1 MEDSDPTSSGF
12 DFCNGGFN
20 DDEHEGDHH
29 GSLPVR
35 RRPSLVEL
43 AAPAPPPSDPAP
55 APHETEALVWDDM
68 EETAQRRHR
77 NGARELHKFLQGDA
91 QAFLTAKGDNL
102 TNIIDQGDRKTFA
115 LPRDELSRLF
125 VHLEACRLE
134 GSITHFSERQGTTD
148 SRAGIMVDFDVLT
161 PQRGVSLDSR
171 QAFRVVSCIF
181 AQLVR
186 SIDFASG
193 VPPDRGETPK
203 EFRAHAFVTTK
214 VAPVPVASNPPGAP
228 VAGGAKGGDDSLG
241 PKTGAVGGETKDNGG
256 SRGSGSGAGR
266 AAQGGSGGVPPQ
278 LYKWGFHVLIPSI
291 KVSRGYKRLLLR
303 ALAEDPGVLGVLRDM
318 GAQEPAKCIDQ
329 NSASVPVLFLGS
341 CKRGGQP
348 YALSLA
354 FEAVIDVR
362 PSSDGPPTWYMP
374 AIRQLNADEYSD
386 RRFNL
391 VAELGL
397 IHAANAND
405 LPANNASP
413 PATGRGPSRY
423 EPLVEKFEFECWPD
437 VANKARDLE
446 QRSQNGLI
454 AQEELLLAEHGISTL
469 ALCDPEA
476 RLLHGLLDI
485 LSPDY
490 YTERAKWRDVIY
502 ALAGSSSSF
511 RPLGEWFSQK
521 CPQKWADGGAACF
534 DEMWAEALGRVRNG
548 NVRRPLT
555 RRSILFWAKESNPRR
570 FAEIMDRSYFTILTR
585 YVYDYGGVIEHY
597 MVAKLLQVMLG
608 NKFVVDVCP
617 GDGARRGS
625 SYGWY
630 EFVVPGEPQRPGEA
644 WKWRRE
650 VEPDALHIYMSEGF
664 TCVLDQVAA
673 HIEEKRQ
680 GAQEEAQALYFKRL
694 GAAFVQS
701 RRKLFNDT
709 FKAGVIRQAAFQ
721 FRKRGFAADLDNVPD
736 VLGVCDGVLKLGP
749 TCELISRFH
758 EYPVSRFTRVRV
770 KAFDPADP
778 WTKLILDAIADIIP
792 EPDFREW
799 LLFFC
804 AQSLNGEAKEGIILF
819 WEGGGQNGK
828 TSFLKWVARVLGEY
842 ASKLNIQLLSDDH
855 EAADRPNSAFMKL
868 KHLRFG
874 YFEESNK
881 TQSLNVARMKEVV
894 NPGEASG
901 RDLNQKQEVFNIT
914 CNLVAASQYSFI
926 IDTTDHGTWR
936 RVRHYTSKIR
946 FLAHPDPKNPF
957 EKKDNQKFVRQ
968 YPDDPEFQ
976 ASLLSILI
984 HYYGRLQREH
994 RGEIKNV
1001 RSPTLERETEAFRI
1015 GQDALHRFI
1024 SSTIVVSPN
1033 HHAEYNLSII
1043 SSTYIEW
1050 YTRNIDKKRH
1060 VATEVIK
1067 ELENSIL
1074 GRYIRPSANH
1084 MPVLVGCRV
1093 LDPDHMALAEGE
1105 EAIFD
1110 NAQRGRKTF
1119 AEWQREGL
1127 RARSEQRA
1135 DWWNPPPDVVFEAS
1149 ATARSPGGT
1158 PARSANLPSTRMDN
1172 VEEFLSWPD
1181 DDALLAGELSR
1192 ASPGKKSDGGDAALD
1207 ASAALDLLGEILDAA
1222 AAPPP
1227 PSKAEVSLDDLYG
1240 SDASDA

>member
-1 MEDSDPTSSGF
+1 MEDTSPTELGLGFGSSFDVSVDP
-12 DFCNGGFN
+12 
-20 DDEHEGDHH
+20 EGDHH
-29 GSLPVR
+29 GLLSARPRASLA
-35 RRPSLVEL
+35 EL
-43 AAPAPPPSDPAP
+43 AAPAPPRSDPPP
-55 APHETEALVWDDM
+55 APHETEALVWAEM

-77 NGARELHKFLQGDA
+77 GGARELHKFLQGDA

-102 TNIIDQGDRKTFA
+102 TNIIDQGERKTFA

-134 GSITHFSERQGTTD
+134 GSITHFSERQGTAD

-161 PQRGVSLDSR
+161 PQRGVALDSR
-171 QAFRVVSCIF
+171 QAFRIVSCIF

-193 VPPDRGETPK
+193 VPPDRGELPK

-214 VAPVPVASNPPGAP
+214 VAPVPVAGGVSAAGDAP
-228 VAGGAKGGDDSLG
+228 RTAD
-241 PKTGAVGGETKDNGG
+241 ETKDGG
-256 SRGSGSGAGR
+256 PRAPGASR
-266 AAQGGSGGVPPQ
+266 AAQGGGGQSQ

-362 PSSDGPPTWYMP
+362 PSSAGPPTWYMP
-374 AIRQLNADEYSD
+374 AIRQLNADEYSA

-397 IHAANAND
+397 IHTACAND
-405 LPANNASP
+405 VPAPDGP
-413 PATGRGPSRY
+413 PPVTTGRGPARY

-437 VANKARDLE
+437 VAGKARDLE

-454 AQEELLLAEHGISTL
+454 APEELILAEHGISTL
-469 ALCDPEA
+469 SLCDPEA
-476 RLLHGLLDI
+476 RLLHSLLDI

-490 YTERAKWRDVIY
+490 YTDRAKWRDVVY

-521 CPQKWADGGAACF
+521 CPQKWADGGSACF
-534 DEMWAEALGRVRNG
+534 DEMWDEALGRVRNG

-597 MVAKLLQVMLG
+597 MVAKLLQIMLG
-608 NKFVVDVCP
+608 NKFIVDVCP
-617 GDGARRGS
+617 GDGARRGA
-625 SYGWY
+625 SYCWY
-630 EFVVPGEPQRPGEA
+630 EFVVPGEPQRAGEA

-664 TCVLDQVAA
+664 TRVLDQVAA

-680 GAQEEAQALYFKRL
+680 AAQEEAQALYYKKL
-694 GAAFVQS
+694 GASFSQS

-709 FKAGVIRQAAFQ
+709 FKAGVIRQAAYQ
-721 FRKRGFAADLDNVPD
+721 FRKRGFASDLDNVPE
-736 VLGVCDGVLKLGP
+736 VLGVCDGVLKLGT
-749 TCELISRFH
+749 TCELLSRFH

-799 LLFFC
+799 LLFFV
-804 AQSLNGEAKEGIILF
+804 AQALNGEPKEGIILF

-855 EAADRPNSAFMKL
+855 ESADRPNSAFMKL

-881 TQSLNVARMKEVV
+881 TQTLNVARMKEVV
-894 NPGEASG
+894 NPGEASA

-946 FLAHPDPKNPF
+946 FLANPDPKNPF
-957 EKKDNQKFVRQ
+957 EKKDNQMFVRQ

-984 HYYGRLQREH
+984 HYYERLQREH

-1033 HHAEYNLSII
+1033 HHTEYTLSVI
-1043 SSTYIEW
+1043 SSTYVEW

-1093 LDPDHMALAEGE
+1093 LTAEHMALAEGE

-1135 DWWNPPPDVVFEAS
+1135 DWWNPPPDIGKILGGGAPRPPSRRPAEPP
-1149 ATARSPGGT
+1149 PGE
-1158 PARSANLPSTRMDN
+1158 RRNDN
-1172 VEEFLSWPD
+1172 VDVGEFLSWPD
-1181 DDALLAGELSR
+1181 DDDVLAGELSR
-1192 ASPGKKSDGGDAALD
+1192 GGAVSGKNGGDSAALD
-1207 ASAALDLLGEILDAA
+1207 ASAALDLLGDILDAA
-1222 AAPPP
+1222 ALPS
-1227 PSKAEVSLDDLYG
+1227 PSKTEATLDDLYAPG
-1240 SDASDA
+1240 EFDA

>member
-1 MEDSDPTSSGF
+1 MEEPLQTASSDFANSFG
-12 DFCNGGFN
+12 
-20 DDEHEGDHH
+20 DEHEGDLH
-29 GSLPVR
+29 GPPFA
-35 RRPSLVEL
+35 RPRGSLVEL
-43 AAPAPPPSDPAP
+43 AAPAPPPSDPPP
-55 APHETEALVWDDM
+55 APHETEALVWADM

-77 NGARELHKFLQGDA
+77 SGARDLHRFLQGDA
-91 QAFLTAKGDNL
+91 QAFLTSKGDNS

-115 LPRDELSRLF
+115 LPRDEISRLF
-125 VHLEACRLE
+125 VHLETCRLE
-134 GSITHFSERQGTTD
+134 GSIVHFSERQGTAD

-161 PQRGVSLDSR
+161 PQRSVSLDSR
-171 QAFRVVSCIF
+171 QAFRIVSCIF

-193 VPPDRGETPK
+193 VPPDRGELPK

-214 VAPVPVASNPPGAP
+214 AAPVPVAGSIAAAGAP
-228 VAGGAKGGDDSLG
+228 
-241 PKTGAVGGETKDNGG
+241 PKTGAVTGAAKEGGGQ
-256 SRGSGSGAGR
+256 S
-266 AAQGGSGGVPPQ
+266 Q
-278 LYKWGFHVLIPSI
+278 LYKWGFHVLVPSI

-303 ALAEDPGVLGVLRDM
+303 ALAEDSSVLGILRDM

-348 YALSLA
+348 YGLSFA
-354 FEAVIDVR
+354 FEAVVDVR
-362 PSSDGPPTWYMP
+362 PSSDGPPSWYLP

-397 IHAANAND
+397 IHTANAND
-405 LPANNASP
+405 VLKPAELASSP
-413 PATGRGPSRY
+413 GTATGRGPSRY
-423 EPLVEKFEFECWPD
+423 EPLVEKFEFECWPE

-446 QRSQNGLI
+446 QRSQNGII
-454 AQEELLLAEHGISTL
+454 AQEELIIAEHGISTL
-469 ALCDPEA
+469 SLCDPEA
-476 RLLHGLLDI
+476 RLLHSLLDI
-485 LSPDY
+485 LSPEYFTDR
-490 YTERAKWRDVIY
+490 TKWRDVIY
-502 ALAGSSSSF
+502 ALAGSSSCF

-521 CPQKWADGGAACF
+521 CPQKWADGGSACF
-534 DEMWAEALGRVRNG
+534 DEMWDEALGRVRNG

-608 NKFVVDVCP
+608 NKFIVDVGSGS
-617 GDGARRGS
+617 GDAGARRGA
-625 SYGWY
+625 SYCWY
-630 EFVVPGEPQRPGEA
+630 EFVVPGDPQRAGEA
-644 WKWRRE
+644 WHWRRE

-680 GAQEEAQALYFKRL
+680 AAQEEAQALYFKKL
-694 GAAFVQS
+694 GASFNQS

-721 FRKRGFAADLDNVPD
+721 FRKRGFAADLDNIPD

-758 EYPVSRFTRVRV
+758 EYPISRFTRVRV
-770 KAFDPADP
+770 KAFNPADP

-799 LLFFC
+799 LLFFA
-804 AQSLNGEAKEGIILF
+804 AQSLNGEPKEGIILF

-828 TSFLKWVARVLGEY
+828 TSFLKWIARVLGEY

-855 EAADRPNSAFMKL
+855 EAADRPNSAFMRL

-881 TQSLNVARMKEVV
+881 TQTLNVARMKEVV

-914 CNLVAASQYSFI
+914 CNLVGASQYSFI

-946 FLAHPDPKNPF
+946 FLPNPDPKNPF
-957 EKKDNQKFVRQ
+957 EKKDDQRFVRQ
-968 YPDDPEFQ
+968 FPDDPEFQ

-984 HYYGRLQREH
+984 HYYERLQREH

-1001 RSPTLERETEAFRI
+1001 RSPTLERETEAFRV

-1033 HHAEYNLSII
+1033 HRVEYTLSVV

-1084 MPVLVGCRV
+1084 MPVLVGCRI
-1093 LDPDHMALAEGE
+1093 LDSEHMTIAEGE

-1135 DWWNPPPDVVFEAS
+1135 DWWNPPPDTLYA
-1149 ATARSPGGT
+1149 ARSPATPDRFVGLARPPRRGDNVT
-1158 PARSANLPSTRMDN
+1158 PA
-1172 VEEFLSWPD
+1172 EELLSWPD
-1181 DDALLAGELSR
+1181 DEEVLAGELLR
-1192 ASPGKKSDGGDAALD
+1192 MSPKKGSDD
-1207 ASAALDLLGEILDAA
+1207 EILDATA
-1222 AAPPP
+1222 ALEFLDEIICAPAVSPP
-1227 PSKAEVSLDDLYG
+1227 ARRAEISLDDLYG
-1240 SDASDA
+1240 SDSGGETAAV

>member
-1 MEDSDPTSSGF
+1 MEGSSAHGTSSAYGTVS
-12 DFCNGGFN
+12 GSSFN
-20 DDEHEGDHH
+20 VDEHEEDRH
-29 GSLPVR
+29 GSYPARVELA
-35 RRPSLVEL
+35 EL
-43 AAPAPPPSDPAP
+43 AAPAPPSSDPPP
-55 APHETEALVWDDM
+55 APHETEALILAEM
-68 EETAQRRHR
+68 EEVAQRRHR
-77 NGARELHKFLQGDA
+77 GGARELHRFLQGDA

-102 TNIIDQGDRKTFA
+102 TNIIDQGERKTFA
-115 LPRDELSRLF
+115 FPRDELSRLF

-134 GSITHFSERQGTTD
+134 ASITHFSERQGTAD

-193 VPPDRGETPK
+193 VPPDRGEIPK
-203 EFRAHAFVTTK
+203 DFRAHAFVTTK
-214 VAPVPVASNPPGAP
+214 PASVPVVGG
-228 VAGGAKGGDDSLG
+228 VAAAGDA
-241 PKTGAVGGETKDNGG
+241 PKTRAATDTCEPKDCSGGRGPGG
-256 SRGSGSGAGR
+256 GR
-266 AAQGGSGGVPPQ
+266 AAQGGSGAQSQ
-278 LYKWGFHVLIPSI
+278 LYKWGFHVLVPSI

-303 ALAEDPGVLGVLRDM
+303 ALAEDPGVLGVLRDL
-318 GAQEPAKCIDQ
+318 GAQEPAKCVDQ
-329 NSASVPVLFLGS
+329 NAASVPVLFLGS

-348 YALSLA
+348 YALSFA
-354 FEAVIDVR
+354 FEAVVDVR
-362 PSSDGPPTWYMP
+362 PSSAGPPAWYVP
-374 AIRQLNADEYSD
+374 AIRQLNPDEYSGQ
-386 RRFNL
+386 RFNL

-397 IHAANAND
+397 IHPANAND
-405 LPANNASP
+405 VLAAEAPVA
-413 PATGRGPSRY
+413 ATGRGPNRY
-423 EPLVEKFEFECWPD
+423 VPLVDKFEFECWPE

-454 AQEELLLAEHGISTL
+454 PPEELILAEHGISTL
-469 ALCDPEA
+469 AICDPEA
-476 RLLHGLLDI
+476 RLLHSLLDI

-490 YTERAKWRDVIY
+490 YTDRAKWRDVIF

-534 DEMWAEALGRVRNG
+534 DEMWEEALGRVRSG
-548 NVRRPLT
+548 SVRRPLT
-555 RRSILFWAKESNPRR
+555 WRSILFWAKESNPRR
-570 FAEIMDRSYFTILTR
+570 FTEIMDRSYFTILTR
-585 YVYDYGGVIEHY
+585 YVYDYGGIIEHY

-608 NKFVVDVCP
+608 NKFIVDVCS
-617 GDGARRGS
+617 GDGAARRGS
-625 SYGWY
+625 AYCWY
-630 EFVVPGEPQRPGEA
+630 EFVVPGEPQRAGEA

-650 VEPDALHIYMSEGF
+650 VEPDSLHIYMSEGF
-664 TCVLDQVAA
+664 TSVLDQVAT

-680 GAQEEAQALYFKRL
+680 GAQEEAQALYYKKL
-694 GAAFVQS
+694 GAAFCLS

-736 VLGVCDGVLKLGP
+736 VLGVCDGVLRLGP
-749 TCELISRFH
+749 TCELLSRFH

-770 KAFDPADP
+770 KPFDPADP

-799 LLFFC
+799 MLFFA
-804 AQSLNGEAKEGIILF
+804 AQSLNGEPKEGIILF
-819 WEGGGQNGK
+819 WEGAGQNGK
-828 TSFLKWVARVLGEY
+828 TSFLKWIARVLGEY

-855 EAADRPNSAFMKL
+855 EAAERPNSAFMRL

-874 YFEESNK
+874 YFEETNK
-881 TQSLNVARMKEVV
+881 TQTLNVARMKEVV

-914 CNLVAASQYSFI
+914 CNLIGASQYSFI

-936 RVRHYTSKIR
+936 RIRHYTSKIR
-946 FLAHPDPKNPF
+946 FLASPDPKNPF

-984 HYYGRLQREH
+984 HYYERLQREH
-994 RGEIKNV
+994 HGEIKNV

-1033 HHAEYNLSII
+1033 HHAEYPLTVI
-1043 SSTYIEW
+1043 SSSYTEW

-1067 ELENSIL
+1067 ELENSVL

-1084 MPVLVGCRV
+1084 VPVLVGCRV
-1093 LDPDHMALAEGE
+1093 LDADHMALAEGE

-1135 DWWNPPPDVVFEAS
+1135 DWWNPPPDAPN
-1149 ATARSPGGT
+1149 A
-1158 PARSANLPSTRMDN
+1158 ANDPRANRADLAAKAVRKNN
-1172 VEEFLSWPD
+1172 VPHAEEEFLSWPD
-1181 DDALLAGELSR
+1181 DDALLAGELER
-1192 ASPGKKSDGGDAALD
+1192 AAPRKNCGDSALD
-1207 ASAALDLLGEILDAA
+1207 VDAALDLLGEILDASSYP
-1222 AAPPP
+1222 APPP
-1227 PSKAEVSLDDLYG
+1227 QSKAEATLDDLYG
-1240 SDASDA
+1240 SGGNDA